1 MLTTLSVLAVLTA
14 APGEVSSLKI
24 DNIRNTQGILG
35 PTREDG
41 PFLPGDSFVLAFDI
55 KGLKE
60 DPDGKVLYSTAV
72 EVADSK
78 GKVLFK
84 QQPKDLEAVNALG
97 GGTLPGYVKLDIGIN
112 QPGGEF
118 TLKVTI
124 TDRATKKSQNLTRTA
139 LVLPPGYGLV
149 RLNLATDPEGHSP
162 AAALAAG
169 QSLWLNAG
177 VVGFERDKST
187 KQPNIRLTLR
197 VLDEAGKPT
206 VRKPFSGEVNKDVD
220 SKAISIPAQFHLS
233 LNRSGKFLVELEAA
247 DQVSGKTA
255 KLSFPINVLSAK

>member
-14 APGEVSSLKI
+14 APGEASSLKI

-35 PTREDG
+35 PTRKDG
-41 PFLPGDSFVLAFDI
+41 PFLPGDSFVLAYDI

-60 DPDGKVLYSTAV
+60 GPDGKVLYSTAL
-72 EVADSK
+72 EVADGK

-84 QQPKDLEAVNALG
+84 QQPKDLEAVNGLG
-97 GGTLPGYVKLDIGIN
+97 GGTLPGFVKLDIGIN

-118 TLKVTI
+118 VVKLTV
-124 TDRATKKSQNLTRTA
+124 TDRATKKSQALTRTA
-139 LVLPPGYGLV
+139 RVLPPGFGLV
-149 RLNLATDPEGHSP
+149 RLNVSTDPEGHSP

-177 VVGFERDKST
+177 VVGFERDKAT
-187 KQPNIRLTLR
+187 KQPSVRLTLR
-197 VLDEAGKPT
+197 VLDDAGKPT
-206 VRKPFSGEVNKDVD
+206 IATPFTGEVKEVGE
-220 SKAISIPAQFHLS
+220 KAITIPAQFHLS
-233 LNRSGKFLVELEAA
+233 LNRSGKFVVELEAA

-255 KLSFPINVLSAK
+255 KLSFPINVLQAK